1 VSKYRPVEKP
11 LAWFKA
17 NPENYRS
24 HPQQQ
29 QAVLQESLRRFGV
42 FRNVVARADGTILSG
57 HGILAAAAAEGHT
70 SFPCV
75 IFDGSDEEARALMVA
90 DNEQQRLAEDDEGA
104 LNALLASIA
113 DSDVGLA
120 VTGWSEDELE
130 AVLSVADAE
139 FTPQADSGTEQSLV
153 GQWFVGVVID
163 DATHEMLKTVLD
175 AAALPG
181 ESPAETMKREF
192 PEMVRSRQNNP

>member
-1 VSKYRPVEKP
+1 VGKFKPVEKP
-11 LAWFKA
+11 LAWFHG

-42 FRNVVARADGTILSG
+42 FRNVVARADGTILAG

-90 DNEQQRLAEDDEGA
+90 DNEQARLAQDDPDQ
-104 LNALLASIA
+104 LSQLLASLQ
-113 DSDVGLA
+113 DDGMLA
-120 VTGWSEDELE
+120 LTGHDDE
-130 AVLSVADAE
+130 
-139 FTPQADSGTEQSLV
+139 SL
-153 GQWFVGVVID
+153 
-163 DATHEMLKTVLD
+163 
-175 AAALPG
+175 AALL
-181 ESPAETMKREF
+181 ETVAAQAPPTGFVPPDFKEFDENIDLSNVKTATCPECGHEF
-192 PEMVRSRQNNP
+192 PV